1 MNRLDRLT
9 AILIQL
15 QSKRVVRAQEIAD
28 RFDISLRTVY
38 RDVRTLEEAGIP
50 IIGEA
55 GVGYSIMDG
64 YRLPPVMFTR
74 EEATAFLMAEKII
87 ERYTD
92 SGTSEH
98 FKSAMFKIR
107 SVLRSTEKDF
117 LENVDENFVVF
128 KNRGRTLFKNEDS
141 LQPIL
146 QSICEKRVVAIEY
159 QALNSETST
168 QREIEPIGMFLQMS
182 CWYVIAFCRLRS
194 DYRTFRIDRISRF
207 EITNEIFKNAHP
219 TLHEHL
225 AKISHQKDL
234 KKVIIRVEKMT
245 AKYIETQKYYYGFLS
260 EREVGTCMEMTFVS
274 ASLTGFAHWYLTIA
288 THAEIVQPELLK
300 ETVREIVNGIAARF

>member
-28 RFDISLRTVY
+28 RFCISLRTVY

-64 YRLPPVMFTR
+64 YRLAPVMFTR

-87 ERYTD
+87 EKYTD

-107 SVLRSTEKDF
+107 SVLRTGEKDF
-117 LENVDENFVVF
+117 LENVDSNIVVF
-128 KNRGRTLFKNEDS
+128 KNRSFAAFKNEDS

-146 QSICEKRVVAIEY
+146 QSISLKRVVSIEY
-159 QALNSETST
+159 KATFSDDIT
-168 QREIEPIGMFLQMS
+168 QRDIEPIGIFLHAN
-182 CWYVIAFCRLRS
+182 CWYMIAFCRLRG
-194 DYRTFRIDRISRF
+194 DYRTFRIDRIVRF
-207 EITNEIFKNAHP
+207 EITDEVFKKQHP
-219 TLHEHL
+219 SLNEHL
-225 AKISHQKDL
+225 AKISRQKDL
-234 KKVIIRVEKMT
+234 TQIIIRVDKMT
-245 AKYIETQKYYYGFLS
+245 AKYIETQKYYYGFVS
-260 EREVGTCMEMTFVS
+260 EREVADCVEMTFLS
-274 ASLTGFAHWYLTIA
+274 ASLVGFSHWYLMIA
-288 THAEIVQPELLK
+288 TRAEIIQPEFLK
-300 ETVREIVNGIAARF
+300 EKVKGIVSEIAARF